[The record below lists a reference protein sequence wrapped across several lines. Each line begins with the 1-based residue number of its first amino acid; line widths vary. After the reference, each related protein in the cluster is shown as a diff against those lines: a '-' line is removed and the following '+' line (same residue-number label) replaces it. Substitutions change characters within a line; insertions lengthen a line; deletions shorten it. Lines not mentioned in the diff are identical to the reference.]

1 MMKPNQNIKEP
12 FYYKTPEIP
21 QPFTVCYG
29 TVTALGATDTTRMWL
44 PKRIT
49 VTKVATGQYKITHGF
64 TNKNYYVI
72 ISPATN
78 ASYGVAISE
87 NTFTVSFTSDT
98 AFSFE
103 MRAC

>member
-1 MMKPNQNIKEP
+1 MMKRSNIKEP
-12 FYYKTPEIP
+12 VYYKTPEIP
-21 QPFTVCYG
+21 QPYTVCYG
-29 TVTALGATDTTRMWL
+29 TATSLGAVDTTRLWL

-49 VTKVATGQYKITHGF
+49 ITKVATGQYRITHGF

-72 ISPATN
+72 ITPATN

-87 NTFTVSFTSDT
+87 NTFTVTFAADT

-103 MRAC
+103 MRAY